1 MANPMN
7 ESEIQGF
14 LRHEIPEVDTRS
26 TDSIWSDDASGKLK
40 EYADFLTTNL
50 LANNNNFVLNI
61 NGDWGSGKTFFIERW
76 IAELENQSCT
86 VIRFNAW
93 ENDCSDDPFVS
104 LAASIIEKCEKRH
117 KSLISVTKLKEIAT
131 GLLDLL
137 SYKIVSTYGLA
148 DIYDKL
154 NEILN
159 DVCKSNTPISQTI
172 IDRAL
177 EKIKITKKFK
187 EVLED
192 FSEKLIKQSG
202 KPILIFIDELDRCRP
217 NYAIELLERVK
228 HLFNVNGIKFVI
240 VSATKELCESIRG
253 IYGAG
258 FNSESYLQRFFD
270 QTFNLPLNYH
280 DKIARKLLEK
290 LDLYLPNEHDIY
302 FNLYRDIMCHWV
314 FGFFARIFALTAR
327 EMEQVSD
334 RLKIS
339 FKYALPHSY
348 PIKTDRIHFIPFC
361 FLLVLRVKNYKRYKD
376 LVASQSL
383 SMSKIVC
390 PEWKILKSE
399 YFNNMNDDI
408 NEKTILSELACFFG
422 EYISLSPNENKEN
435 VKRIIT
441 ANATVIS
448 TYSEIIEFNDYV
460 KCKSPD
466 SNPEKIQ

>member
-14 LRHEIPEVDTRS
+14 LRHEIPELDTKS

-50 LANNNNFVLNI
+50 LANERNFVLNI

-76 IAELENQSCT
+76 IAELENQACT

-93 ENDCSDDPFVS
+93 ENDCSDDPFIS
-104 LAASIIEKCEKRH
+104 LAASIIEKCEERH
-117 KSLISVTKLKEIAT
+117 KSLICTGELKKVAT
-131 GLLDLL
+131 NLLDLL
-137 SYKIVSTYGLA
+137 AYGFFSYHGCA
-148 DIYDKL
+148 GIYDKSK
-154 NEILN
+154 EILN
-159 DVCKSNTPISQTI
+159 DACKSNTPISQTI

-192 FSEKLIKQSG
+192 FAEKVIQQSEKPMLV
-202 KPILIFIDELDRCRP
+202 FIDELDRCRP
-217 NYAIELLERVK
+217 SYAIELLERVK

-280 DKIARKLLEK
+280 DKIARKLLDEWN
-290 LDLYLPNEHDIY
+290 LCRPNEHNIS
-302 FNLYRDIMCHWV
+302 FHLYREIMNHTV
-314 FGFFARIFALTAR
+314 FGFFARTFGLTAR

-339 FKYALPHSY
+339 FKYAQPLSY
-348 PIKTDRIHFIPFC
+348 PIRTKIIYFIPFC
-361 FLLVLRVKNYKRYKD
+361 FLLVLRVKNYKRYKV
-376 LVASQSL
+376 LVASRSK
-383 SMSKIVC
+383 SMSKTVC

-399 YFNNMNDDI
+399 YFNNINSNL
-408 NEKTILSELACFFG
+408 NEKIILSDLACFFG
-422 EYISLSPNENKEN
+422 EYIPINANDSKEDAI
-435 VKRIIT
+435 RFIA
-441 ANATVIS
+441 ANAAAII

-460 KCKSPD
+460 KCKSQD
-466 SNPEKIQ
+466 SNSEKTQ